1 MQTDTLRNTNY
12 PYSYPYRL
20 SLRPGTD
27 THDKIV
33 DNLRRR
39 ALAGYSTV
47 ASKHAKWRDVD
58 MVMQTY
64 MPQDDAEKIVT
75 KNDSRKPTSIIY
87 PYSLAIKETLLAHIS
102 KILLME
108 PIIRYQGIGPED
120 TLGALLLERVVGLHI
135 DRNSV
140 MLNLHTLLDDDLKYG
155 IGICAPEWRNG
166 NALENIN
173 PYRILP
179 DPNTPLT
186 KLNKA
191 AYFGW
196 CERSNYYNV
205 LTKESKD
212 QQYFNG
218 KYVKHTV
225 GASAAYYNFVE
236 DYGVLYADDVHMP
249 TIHLKMYVKL
259 IPKDWGLGDN
269 EYPELWFFEVVNDSI
284 LVTAQP
290 ANIDYF
296 PVIVGSS
303 NFDGYSQIPLSR
315 VESLLGMQ
323 KTLDW
328 LINSHI
334 KAVRIGVNNRFV
346 VDPSLI
352 NMEDL
357 HDGAPYI
364 RTRKLHWGRGVA
376 NGLQQLVVNDVT
388 ARHIADSAQMVE
400 AMQRTAGA
408 DETTMG
414 TLRQKGPERLTSA
427 EFQGTQEGLQ
437 ARLDRVVRVLGT
449 QVIKELGRQFAINT
463 QAYMEESTW
472 IELVGNHQAQLRRMF
487 GGASHLKVSPAD
499 IRADVDVKAFPA
511 YYGDRNVSTMVDLLP
526 MMMENPEL
534 AQRFDIPKIV
544 KFIMSGSGV
553 RNIDDFERVDVQVQP
568 DEQVM
573 EGVSNGQLRG
583 TQDVLGIA

>member
-1 MQTDTLRNTNY
+1 MKTESFDRVKY
-12 PYSYPYRL
+12 PYSYPFRL
-20 SLRPGTD
+20 NLQPGT
-27 THDKIV
+27 TVHDSIV

-39 ALAGYSTV
+39 ALAGYATV
-47 ASKHAKWRDVD
+47 SSKHSKWKDID
-58 MVMQTY
+58 LVMQTY
-64 MPQDDAEKIVT
+64 MPQDDAERIV
-75 KNDSRKPTSIIY
+75 KDKDSRKPTSIVY
-87 PYSLAIKETLLAHIS
+87 PYSLAIKETLLAHVT
-102 KILLME
+102 KVLLME
-108 PIIRYQGIGPED
+108 PIVRYQGIGPED

-135 DRNSV
+135 DRNNV
-140 MLNLHTLLDDDLKYG
+140 MLNLHTLIDDDLKYG

-166 NALENIN
+166 NAIENIN

-179 DPNTPLT
+179 DANTPLT

-205 LTKESKD
+205 LTKEVRD

-225 GASAAYYNFVE
+225 GASTGYYNFMD
-236 DYGVLYADDVHMP
+236 DYSTLYADDIHLP
-249 TIHLKMYVKL
+249 TIHLKMYVQV
-259 IPKDWGLGDN
+259 IPNDWGLGPN
-269 EYPELWFFEVVNDSI
+269 EYPELWFFEVVNDAV

-296 PVIVGSS
+296 PIVVGSS

-352 NMEDL
+352 NMQDL
-357 HDGAPYI
+357 NEGAPYI

-376 NGLQQLVVNDVT
+376 NGLQQLNVNDVT
-388 ARHIADSAQMVE
+388 ARHIVDSAQLVE

-437 ARLDRVVRVLGT
+437 ARLDRIVRVLGT
-449 QVIKELGRQFAINT
+449 QVIKEVGRQFAINT
-463 QAYMEESTW
+463 QAYMEEPAW
-472 IELVGNHQAQLRRMF
+472 IELTGNHQAQLRKMF

-499 IRADVDVKAFPA
+499 IRVDVDVKAFPA

-526 MMMENPEL
+526 LMMQNQEL
-534 AQRFDIPKIV
+534 AKRFDIPKIV

-573 EGVSNGQLRG
+573 EGLQNGQLKSTGDIFG
-583 TQDVLGIA
+583 TA

>member
-1 MQTDTLRNTNY
+1 MYTDILRNVNY
-12 PYSYPYRL
+12 QYSYPFQL
-20 SLRPGTD
+20 KLKPATEL
-27 THDKIV
+27 HDKIV
-33 DNLRRR
+33 SELRRR
-39 ALAGYSTV
+39 ALAGFSTV
-47 ASKHAKWRDVD
+47 TNNHAKWHDID
-58 MVMQTY
+58 LVMQTY
-64 MPQDDAEKIVT
+64 MPQDQDESDIINKDI
-75 KNDSRKPTSIIY
+75 RKPTSIVY
-87 PYSLAIKETLLAHIS
+87 PYSLAIKETLLAHIT

-120 TLGALLLERVVGLHI
+120 TIGALLLERIVGLHI
-135 DRNSV
+135 DRNNV
-140 MLNLHTLLDDDLKYG
+140 MLNLHTLIDDDLKYG
-155 IGICAPEWRNG
+155 IGVCAPEWRKG

-173 PYRILP
+173 PYNILP

-186 KLNKA
+186 KLGKA

-205 LTKESKD
+205 LTRELRD

-218 KYVKHTV
+218 KYVRHTV
-225 GASAAYYNFVE
+225 GGSVGYYNLTLDNIV
-236 DYGVLYADDVHMP
+236 YNDDVHMP
-249 TIHLKMYVKL
+249 TISLKMYVKI
-259 IPKDWGLGDN
+259 IPQDWGLGSSD
-269 EYPELWFFEVVNDSI
+269 YPELWFFEVINDSV

-315 VESLLGMQ
+315 VGSLLGMQ

-352 NMEDL
+352 NMKDL
-357 HDGAPYI
+357 YDGVPYI
-364 RTRKLHWGRGVA
+364 RTRKFHWGRGVA
-376 NGLQQLVVNDVT
+376 NGLQQLNVNDVT
-388 ARHIADSAQMVE
+388 ARHIADSAYLVE

-437 ARLDRVVRVLGT
+437 ARLDRIVRVLGT
-449 QVIKELGRQFAINT
+449 QVIRELGRQFAINT
-463 QAYMEESTW
+463 QSYMEEPMW
-472 IELVGNHQAQLRRMF
+472 IDLCGGYQAQLKKMF
-487 GGASHLKVSPAD
+487 GGVSHLLVSPYD
-499 IRADVDVKAFPA
+499 IRADIDVKAFPA
-511 YYGDRNVSTMVDLLP
+511 YYGDRNVSTLVDLLP
-526 MMMENPEL
+526 LMMQNQEL
-534 AQRFDIPKIV
+534 TQRFDIPKIV

-553 RNIDDFERVDVQVQP
+553 RNSEDFERIDVQVKP
-568 DEQVM
+568 DEEVL
-573 EGVSNGQLRG
+573 EGVANGNLRQ
-583 TQDVLGIA
+583 TAFV